1 MTRSRAAGGWR
12 RAARVIAW
20 NVLPLLAG
28 LALFAGGFETWLRLT
43 RPFEENAI
51 SWDFHPRA
59 GVGLEPNSEVRFTN
73 GLDFWTVTRIN
84 SLGFPDREPID
95 GKRAAESCHVAVIG
109 DSIVEAL
116 QVSIDEK
123 LHVQLEEIAAENL
136 PDLDV
141 TASAWGLMGTG
152 QIAQTAYY
160 DEFVRRM
167 NPNLLVL
174 VFVPNDFIDNVPL
187 LNALGTGYDPDH
199 LPHLSAERIEDGSM
213 TLRTPYREFYRHKL
227 PQPPPPPAAEDAA
240 FRLENMLD
248 ARTAAR
254 SERDRLAAL
263 VTHRAA
269 VLAERPRYAPIL
281 AEGRPPYDAW
291 RLFRKTSTRVQ
302 EYALGY
308 TSFGLDQFKDRA
320 DRDGVHLVILAIQQL
335 RERKDDSP
343 FHVVRALARERGIP
357 VIDQYDYALRQGL
370 EDRDLRWKYDGHWN
384 ALGHRIAAEALAE
397 WLADNRRICDESSP

>member
-59 GVGLEPNSEVRFTN
+59 GAGLEPNSEVRFTN

-174 VFVPNDFIDNVPL
+174 VFVPNDFIDNTPL
-187 LNALGTGYDPDH
+187 FNSLTTGYDPDR
-199 LPHLSAERIEDGSM
+199 LPQRSAERDENRIM
-213 TLRTPYREFYRHKL
+213 VLR
-227 PQPPPPPAAEDAA
+227 PPD
-240 FRLENMLD
+240 
-248 ARTAAR
+248 
-254 SERDRLAAL
+254 SEAYLHRLAPAPIES
-263 VTHRAA
+263 RAPQTSQIEI
-269 VLAERPRYAPIL
+269 LARRPRYATIL
-281 AEGRPPYDAW
+281 AGETNIPEGWSWFEFSLLRNLSP
-291 RLFRKTSTRVQ
+291 RLL
-302 EYALGY
+302 EYALEF
-308 TSFGLDQFKDRA
+308 TAFGLEQFKERA
-320 DRDGVHLVILAIQQL
+320 DEDGVRLIILSTYWMRQDRGNPAFPIL
-335 RERKDDSP
+335 SAMAEE
-343 FHVVRALARERGIP
+343 HGIP
-357 VIDQYDYALRQGL
+357 VIDQYEYALRQRM
-370 EDRDLRWKYDGHWN
+370 DISDLNWDHDAHWN
-384 ALGHRIAAEALAE
+384 STGHRIAAEALVE
-397 WLADNRRICDESSP
+397 WLADNRHVCGDVDEFSS